1 METVSTIGL
10 VLLIVVVISQQR
22 FMHVL
27 KKEYAKVSKTKKEEF
42 KNVQ

>member
-10 VLLIVVVISQQR
+10 ILLIVVVISQQR
-22 FMHVL
+22 FMYVL
-27 KKEYAKVSKTKKEEF
+27 KKEYVKYPKTKKEEI